1 MAVTG
6 ESDIMETITLRN
18 GVRMPVPGYGTYK
31 LPDDPSASEAVAD
44 AIRCGYRHID
54 CAAFYKNEKSV
65 GDGIRDGLRT
75 CGLRRDDIFVT
86 GKVWVS
92 DRSYEGTFRSFRR
105 SIEDLGLDYFD
116 LLLIHWP
123 ADIHEHED
131 WEQINLDTWRAF
143 SELYGKGLVR
153 AIGVSNFHPK
163 HLEALMKTE
172 IAPTVDQIEF
182 HPGYM
187 QTETVEY
194 CRTNV
199 IAVEAWSP
207 LGRGKM
213 LDDPVI
219 KEIAGRYGKS
229 TAQICL
235 RWIVQH
241 GVVPLPKSSS
251 AARIKENL
259 EIFDFAIDSEDMK
272 RIDDLPLSGWSGHTP
287 ENIKF
292 K

>member
-18 GVRMPVPGYGTYK
+18 GVRMPMPGYGTYK

-123 ADIHEHED
+123 ADIHERED

-143 SELYGKGLVR
+143 YALYGKGLVR
-153 AIGVSNFHPK
+153 AIGRNDLSREILLAGNLLMVEQIVGRIIGSPHCIDLHFLHDAADRK
-163 HLEALMKTE
+163 GRIFLELSVGFFIYGFGILSVQDLGYAE
-172 IAPTVDQIEF
+172 IA
-182 HPGYM
+182 
-187 QTETVEY
+187 
-194 CRTNV
+194 
-199 IAVEAWSP
+199 
-207 LGRGKM
+207 LKLKM
-213 LDDPVI
+213 RPMV
-219 KEIAGRYGKS
+219 
-229 TAQICL
+229 
-235 RWIVQH
+235 
-241 GVVPLPKSSS
+241 
-251 AARIKENL
+251 
-259 EIFDFAIDSEDMK
+259 
-272 RIDDLPLSGWSGHTP
+272 
-287 ENIKF
+287 
-292 K
+292 